1 MNQLTYILA
10 AGDDSWVEIVGIVI
24 FIGLGIIG
32 SLFQKDKAKKQKEEE
47 ARKARKKSE
56 PSGRRQRQ
64 ARSPRAA
71 QPTQPAPPTTPQPEQ
86 TVRVSDELR
95 SRQQRQAQLERDRE
109 KRLDARVS
117 PESDTDAIE
126 ARLVS
131 VRSSEADTAP
141 GQISEA
147 EVIPSLKTL
156 ADARKAMILHEIFSP
171 PKALRQGGETWDT

>member
-1 MNQLTYILA
+1 MNSLAYIILA

-32 SLFQKDKAKKQKEEE
+32 SLFQKDKAKKQQEEE
-47 ARKARKKSE
+47 ARKARKNSE

-64 ARSPRAA
+64 ARAPRAV
-71 QPTQPAPPTTPQPEQ
+71 QPTQPEQ
-86 TVRVSDELR
+86 TVRVSEELR
-95 SRQQRQAQLERDRE
+95 SRQQRQTQLDTDRE
-109 KRLDARVS
+109 KRLGAQVS
-117 PESDTDAIE
+117 PESDTDAIK

-156 ADARKAMILHEIFSP
+156 ADARKAIILHEIFSP
-171 PKALRQGGETWDT
+171 PKALRQGGEMWDT